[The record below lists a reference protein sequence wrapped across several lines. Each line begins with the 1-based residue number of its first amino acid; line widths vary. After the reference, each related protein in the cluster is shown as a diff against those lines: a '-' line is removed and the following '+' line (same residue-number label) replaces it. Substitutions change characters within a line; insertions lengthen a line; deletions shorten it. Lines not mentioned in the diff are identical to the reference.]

1 MSEPS
6 DNAPDGNATNKDSI
20 QIGDSGSHA
29 SRGDIANPLSQS
41 DAIEMSAVQEIYAAK
56 PQPEKLPKPS
66 VWPVTLALGVTL
78 LSFGIVTHW
87 IMSLV
92 GFSLFLLAAGGWVGD
107 LRND

>member
-41 DAIEMSAVQEIYAAK
+41 DAIEMSAVQEIYACQATTGKIAK
-56 PQPEKLPKPS
+56 
-66 VWPVTLALGVTL
+66 T
-78 LSFGIVTHW
+78 
-87 IMSLV
+87 
-92 GFSLFLLAAGGWVGD
+92 
-107 LRND
+107 